1 MLCAQACGA
10 TPNVGQP
17 RLGEAYAPQAGRLE
31 DSVLAYTVTC
41 PLPKR
46 YYLDGVGRAALSETS
61 HIGGLASAG
70 CLGFTKMSILRP
82 YVQLQAA
89 R

>member
-1 MLCAQACGA
+1 M
-10 TPNVGQP
+10 
-17 RLGEAYAPQAGRLE
+17 
-31 DSVLAYTVTC
+31 LAYTVTC

-46 YYLDGVGRAALSETS
+46 HYLDGVGRAALSETS

-70 CLGFTKMSILRP
+70 CLGVTKT
-82 YVQLQAA
+82 YVQLLQGA